1 MTKECTAIKTGML
14 LNYAD
19 EPCVSYRSKWLEMMS
34 PKREIESPFFLV
46 SLCLLCTDTAEIAS
60 YFRIFQFLA
69 HLNTFMGPK
78 FVYAGARHHN
88 NERWRY
94 ISIQRI
100 WQNPFSHQPPAVK
113 TRITFWLVFS
123 MVVLPLFGHRCRASL
138 RLSRSRP
145 HKTKMLLPLA
155 RISTCSAS
163 REKKWCPD
171 TLTITA

>member
-1 MTKECTAIKTGML
+1 MHSNQDWNVVKLCRWTLCELSLQMIR
-14 LNYAD
+14 ND
-19 EPCVSYRSKWLEMMS
+19 EPEKGNWIS
-34 PKREIESPFFLV
+34 FFLV
-46 SLCLLCTDTAEIAS
+46 SLCLLCIDTTEIAS